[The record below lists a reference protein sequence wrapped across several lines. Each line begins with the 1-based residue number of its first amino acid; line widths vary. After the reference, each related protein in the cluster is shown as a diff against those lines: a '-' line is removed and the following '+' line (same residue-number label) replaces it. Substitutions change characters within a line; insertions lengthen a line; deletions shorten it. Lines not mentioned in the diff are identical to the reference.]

1 MTQNAQKMQIRYS
14 NGEAIKFNNKS
25 SERNMKKLFFTSIL
39 TILFSFS
46 GLNAQILKP
55 GDGIR
60 LKMLNITDKISG
72 DYFVQKDSKI
82 QLPYIGFFRTDSVD
96 FTVLKNKIIAA
107 YDSIYTKPELSVQ
120 PLYKINVFGEV
131 VKPGIYYATGYET
144 VTDILA
150 LAGGETTSSDL
161 DDIYITRNG
170 TKLNIDAEE
179 ILEDGKSLND
189 IGVKAGDKIFVPR
202 SFWSKSNDASIV
214 VSALAVVA
222 AIIGIFVK

>member
-1 MTQNAQKMQIRYS
+1 MQIRYS